1 MNIRHSVFLL
11 LYVPISAFA
20 GQSLQNKVF
29 IGLKSQVLKTAN
41 EQQSL
46 KPVTVTAST
55 CVRSA
60 GGIHDYYSEGTYWW
74 PDPENLQGK
83 YIQKDGQRNPENFDK
98 HHDALSRL
106 SWIIGTQTSA
116 YLLTGN
122 RKYIETASK
131 HLNAWFVDTTT
142 NMNPHLLYSQAIK
155 GICTGRGIGI
165 IDATPLIEVALSVSK
180 LERSPFMAPKLVEGV
195 KQWFKSYLNWLTTH
209 PYGIA
214 EMNWK
219 NNHGTW
225 WHTQAASYALLTGDM
240 DLLELIRL
248 RYKTILLPNQM
259 ATDGSFPEEI
269 ARTKPFSYMQFNLDG
284 MTALVALISDEK
296 NDLWNFKTDDGRFI
310 GKGVEFM
317 YPFIVDKNKWPYKK
331 DISEWEEQP
340 RPSAFLFLASKAY
353 DNPEW
358 MSLWEKLVAKKL
370 GNESMRNLPIKN
382 PFLWMSL
389 PEPHRNKS
397 KIKE

>member
-1 MNIRHSVFLL
+1 MNLRYSLL
-11 LYVPISAFA
+11 TLFVIPISAFA
-20 GQSLQNKVF
+20 GQSFTNQVIKD
-29 IGLKSQVLKTAN
+29 LKTEVLKTAD

-46 KPVTVTAST
+46 KPVTVTASS

-60 GGIHDYYSEGTYWW
+60 GDIHDYYSEGTYWW
-74 PDPENLQGK
+74 PDPANPEGK
-83 YIQKDGQRNPENFDK
+83 YIQKDGQRNPENFDD
-98 HHDALSRL
+98 HHNALSRL
-106 SWIIGTQTSA
+106 SWIVGTQTSA
-116 YLLTGN
+116 YLLKGQK
-122 RKYIETASK
+122 KYIETATK
-131 HLNAWFVDTTT
+131 HLNAWFVDSTTK
-142 NMNPHLLYSQAIK
+142 MNPNLLYAQAIK

-165 IDATPLIEVALSVSK
+165 IDATPLIEVALSVSQ
-180 LERSPFMAPKLVEGV
+180 LERSPYMSPKVVEGV

-225 WHTQAASYALLTGDM
+225 WHTQAAAYAKLIGDAELLG
-240 DLLELIRL
+240 LIRTH
-248 RYKTILLPNQM
+248 YKTILLPNQM

-284 MTALVALISDEK
+284 MTALVTLISDAT
-296 NDLWNFKTDDGRFI
+296 NNLWTFKTEDGCFI

-317 YPFIVDKNKWPYKK
+317 YPFIVDKNKWTYKK
-331 DISEWEEQP
+331 DISEWDEQP

-358 MSLWEKLVAKKL
+358 MNLWEKLVEKKL

-382 PFLWMSL
+382 PLLWMNL
-389 PEPHRNKS
+389 PEPHPTNK
-397 KIKE
+397 